1 MMECYCAVFASRL
14 VAIVPFEGYLPFDR
28 SGDWFYQL
36 CEGASLA
43 LASAVVYFC
52 RSRFAASHDKEND
65 TLHGKWLVLPALL
78 VSLLVH
84 PRLNDHA
91 PTDVAWAFALYLE
104 SVSVL
109 CQFSMWMQK
118 GKAHPHITHFLA
130 AQGLSKFLSFVFW
143 AASFGDFENPDHYFK
158 SFVAVWVIG
167 VQVVQL
173 LVMVDFMHN
182 YLYCIWYRIPV
193 SQVLRGD
200 TLV

>member
-14 VAIVPFEGYLPFDR
+14 CAIVPFQGYLPFDS

-36 CEGASLA
+36 CEGVGLCLA
-43 LASAVVYFC
+43 CAALYLC
-52 RSRFAASHDKEND
+52 RVRFAASHDTEND
-65 TLHGKWLVLPALL
+65 TLHSLWLILPAFL
-78 VSLLVH
+78 VSLVIH
-84 PRLNDHA
+84 PHLNDHV
-91 PTDVAWAFALYLE
+91 PTDIAWAFALYLE
-104 SVSVL
+104 SVAVL

-130 AQGLSKFLSFVFW
+130 AQALSKFLSFIFW
-143 AASFGDFENPDHYFK
+143 AASFGDLENPDHYIK
-158 SFVAVWVIG
+158 SFVATWVVG
-167 VQVVQL
+167 VQLVQL

-193 SQVLRGD
+193 SQVLRGE